1 MLHEI
6 SHGIASLATGGTIE
20 RIVLDPYQ
28 GGACYCGGGN
38 AFITLSA
45 GYLGSLLWGVVLLA
59 ATGVRRVP
67 NQALVFLVGA
77 LVFLLTA
84 LYVRNGFGLAFGL
97 AFGTVLMIAGRKLGA
112 GISRV
117 LLTALGLTSCLY
129 AILDIKS
136 DVLDRPELES
146 DAAML
151 AELTGVPTMTWGC
164 DLDRGRGDRECAGV
178 PEGVQGGPSLRHDKQ
193 TSCSPPPVLY
203 TLVATRYGSIPGRHE
218 WRSVSSR
225 TWCPA
230 RCRTQKKEVISCLV
244 PVPSPTRQGQAI
256 AASATKP
263 KHDPTFAP

>member
-1 MLHEI
+1 MAADMQASAAKRKLIFLAGFSLYFVALWLLWNTPVIYPLKIFVVMLHEI

-45 GYLGSLLWGVVLLA
+45 GYLGSLFWGVVLLA

-67 NQALVFLVGA
+67 NQALVFVVGA
-77 LVFLLTA
+77 LVFLLTV
-84 LYVRNGFGLAFGL
+84 LYVRNGFGLAFGI

-112 GISRV
+112 GVSRV

-136 DVLDRPELES
+136 DVLDRPELRS

-151 AELTGVPTMTWGC
+151 AELTGIPTMTWG
-164 DLDRGRGDRECAGV
+164 
-178 PEGVQGGPSLRHDKQ
+178 
-193 TSCSPPPVLY
+193 
-203 TLVATRYGSIPGRHE
+203 
-218 WRSVSSR
+218 
-225 TWCPA
+225 
-230 RCRTQKKEVISCLV
+230 VIW
-244 PVPSPTRQGQAI
+244 I
-256 AASATKP
+256 AAAVIVSALAFRRAYK
-263 KHDPTFAP
+263 AA

>member
-1 MLHEI
+1 MAEDLQASTAKRKLTFLAGFSLYFVALWLLWNTPAIYPLKIFVVMLHEI

-59 ATGVRRVP
+59 ATGVRRIP
-67 NQALVFLVGA
+67 NQALVFVVGLLV
-77 LVFLLTA
+77 VVLTA

-97 AFGTVLMIAGRKLGA
+97 AFGAVLMIAGRKLGA

-136 DVLDRPELES
+136 DVLDRPHLES

-151 AELTGVPTMTWGC
+151 ADLTGVPTMTWGVIWI
-164 DLDRGRGDRECAGV
+164 A
-178 PEGVQGGPSLRHDKQ
+178 
-193 TSCSPPPVLY
+193 
-203 TLVATRYGSIPGRHE
+203 VAVV
-218 WRSVSSR
+218 VSALAFR
-225 TWCPA
+225 RA
-230 RCRTQKKEVISCLV
+230 YK
-244 PVPSPTRQGQAI
+244 
-256 AASATKP
+256 AA
-263 KHDPTFAP
+263 